1 MLSGEVAKEFGHSGL
16 NEDSIV
22 INLRGTAGQSFGT
35 FLSKGIT
42 LNLEGEGNDYVG
54 KGLSGGRITIIPFKN
69 SNYKFDKNII
79 VGNTVLYGAI
89 SGECYFLGMAGERF
103 AVRNS
108 GALAIV
114 EGTGDHCCEYMTG
127 GIVMVLG
134 KTGVN
139 FGAGMSG
146 GIAYVFD
153 EEGDFEDKCNKS
165 MVEIHR
171 IKKSDEID
179 EKSIFEK
186 ISLLNRDELRIKLML
201 KRHLNYTNS
210 DKAKMILNNFDKNL
224 KSFYK
229 VFPLDFR
236 RALEQS
242 IELDMDKK
250 EKAI

>member
-1 MLSGEVAKEFGHSGL
+1 
-16 NEDSIV
+16 
-22 INLRGTAGQSFGT
+22 
-35 FLSKGIT
+35 
-42 LNLEGEGNDYVG
+42 
-54 KGLSGGRITIIPFKN
+54 
-69 SNYKFDKNII
+69 
-79 VGNTVLYGAI
+79 
-89 SGECYFLGMAGERF
+89 MAGERF

-153 EEGDFEDKCNKS
+153 EEGDFEEKCNKS

-179 EKSIFEK
+179 EKSIFDK

-210 DKAKMILNNFDKNL
+210 DKAKMILNNFDKYL

-236 RALEQS
+236 KALEQS
-242 IELDMDKK
+242 IKLDMDKK
-250 EKAI
+250 EKAIKCQK

>member
-153 EEGDFEDKCNKS
+153 EEGDFEEKCNKS